1 MFPAHFTFFAK
12 ENGFFGI
19 FNIMKGRIRMPYNKN
34 RGKNAAGTDTIDKII
49 NSVTSHRAKSPIS
62 IDALTPDIKLP
73 PRTEESTFSSD
84 FDSEPVINA
93 GKKPQKRKKQKQKT
107 QSAEKPRSEQEA
119 EQKPATAEFSG
130 KKKKKRNQN
139 QNQNQNQNHPK
150 NEATAAVL
158 PSKAPSRRRAAKSSP
173 DLITAAMAPAVSTP
187 VNLGARN
194 TERRNAPKGKLKK
207 LRIIPLGGLGEIGKN
222 ITALEYSDNILIVDC
237 GIGFPDDD
245 MLGVDLVVPDFT
257 YLVNNKEKIRGVVIT
272 HGHEDHVGAVPY
284 LLQKINVPVYA
295 TRLTL
300 GILERKLQE
309 HSLDFVPQLN
319 CVNAGEKINL
329 GVFEVEFIRVNHSIA
344 DAVCLA
350 IRTPVGIVVHSGDFK
365 IDTTPV
371 DGEMTDLTRL
381 GEIGREGVTL
391 LMCESTNVERPGFTP
406 SEKKVGHSL
415 VRFFE
420 EYKDKRIVISTFS
433 SNVHRVQQIID
444 IAARYGRKVAITGR
458 SMLYVIG
465 AAIKLGYMNVPAGV
479 LVDISTIKNYPPKK
493 MTVVST
499 GSQGEPMSALYRMAY
514 NMHDKVDLG
523 PHDVVIISASAI
535 PGNEK
540 LVGNI
545 INELY
550 RKGVRVLSDSVAEV
564 HVSGHACQEEIKIMH
579 ALTKPKYFMPIHGE
593 ARHLYMHKELAEY
606 MGMTAD
612 HIFVSEIGKVLE
624 IGTDGAKFNG
634 TVPAGIV
641 MIDGSGVGDVGNIVL
656 RDRRL
661 LSQDGIIVVCI
672 PIDME
677 NDDLAARP
685 EVVSRGFVY
694 VKESEELLD
703 RLKEIAEDAVRE
715 SLAAHHRD
723 YSSIKSKVKD
733 ELGRYIYS
741 QTKRKPMVLPIIV

>member
-1 MFPAHFTFFAK
+1 MMA
-12 ENGFFGI
+12 
-19 FNIMKGRIRMPYNKN
+19 YNKN
-34 RGKNAAGTDTIDKII
+34 RGKSAAGNDAIDRII
-49 NSVTSHRAKSPIS
+49 NSVTAQHKKSPIS
-62 IDALTPDIKLP
+62 VDALTPDIKLP
-73 PRTEESTFSSD
+73 PRTEETESKRTRETKA
-84 FDSEPVINA
+84 SEETALSAPA
-93 GKKPQKRKKQKQKT
+93 PAQKKQKKQKK
-107 QSAEKPRSEQEA
+107 QKNQEKPAPEKKSEAARET
-119 EQKPATAEFSG
+119 PAKKQPKAPA
-130 KKKKKRNQN
+130 KKK
-139 QNQNQNQNHPK
+139 
-150 NEATAAVL
+150 
-158 PSKAPSRRRAAKSSP
+158 AAKGSP
-173 DLITAAMAPAVSTP
+173 ELITAAMAPAVSVP

-194 TERRNAPKGKLKK
+194 TERRSTPKGKLKK
-207 LRIIPLGGLGEIGKN
+207 LRVIPLGGLGEIGKN
-222 ITALEYSDNILIVDC
+222 LTVLEYSDNILIVDC

-257 YLVNNKEKIRGVVIT
+257 YLVNNKEKIKGVVIT

-350 IRTPVGIVVHSGDFK
+350 IRTPIGIVVHSGDFK
-365 IDTTPV
+365 IDTTPI

-444 IAARYGRKVAITGR
+444 IAAHHGRKVAITGR

-479 LVDISTIKNYPPKK
+479 LVDISTIKNYPPEK

-514 NMHDKVDLG
+514 SMHDKVELG
-523 PHDVVIISASAI
+523 PHDLVIISATAI

-593 ARHLYMHKELAEY
+593 ARHLYKHKELAEY
-606 MGMTAD
+606 MGMSAEN
-612 HIFVSEIGKVLE
+612 IFVSDIGKVLE

-634 TVPAGIV
+634 SVPSGIT

-677 NDDLAARP
+677 SGDLTARP

-694 VKESEELLD
+694 VKESEELLENL
-703 RLKEIAEDAVRE
+703 RTVAEEAVRDC
-715 SLAAHHRD
+715 LDKNHRD
-723 YSSIKSKVKD
+723 YNSIKNRVKD
-733 ELGRYIYS
+733 DFGRYIYS

>member
-1 MFPAHFTFFAK
+1 MA
-12 ENGFFGI
+12 
-19 FNIMKGRIRMPYNKN
+19 YNKN
-34 RGKNAAGTDTIDKII
+34 RGKSAAGNDAIDRII
-49 NSVTSHRAKSPIS
+49 NSVTAQHKKSPIS
-62 IDALTPDIKLP
+62 VDALTPDIKLP
-73 PRTEESTFSSD
+73 PRTEETESKRTRETKA
-84 FDSEPVINA
+84 SEETALSAPA
-93 GKKPQKRKKQKQKT
+93 PAQKKQKKQKK
-107 QSAEKPRSEQEA
+107 QKNQEKPAPEKKSEAAQET
-119 EQKPATAEFSG
+119 PAKKQPKAPA
-130 KKKKKRNQN
+130 KKK
-139 QNQNQNQNHPK
+139 
-150 NEATAAVL
+150 
-158 PSKAPSRRRAAKSSP
+158 AAKGSP
-173 DLITAAMAPAVSTP
+173 ELITAAMAPAVSVP

-194 TERRNAPKGKLKK
+194 TERRSTPKGKLKK
-207 LRIIPLGGLGEIGKN
+207 LRVIPLGGLGEIGKN
-222 ITALEYSDNILIVDC
+222 LTVLEYSDNILIVDC

-257 YLVNNKEKIRGVVIT
+257 YLVNNKEKIKGVVIT

-350 IRTPVGIVVHSGDFK
+350 IRTPIGIVVHSGDFK
-365 IDTTPV
+365 IDTTPI

-444 IAARYGRKVAITGR
+444 IAAHHGRKVAITGR

-479 LVDISTIKNYPPKK
+479 LVDISTIKNYPPEK

-514 NMHDKVDLG
+514 SMHDKVELG
-523 PHDVVIISASAI
+523 PHDLVIISATAI

-593 ARHLYMHKELAEY
+593 ARHLYKHKELAEY
-606 MGMTAD
+606 MGMSAEN
-612 HIFVSEIGKVLE
+612 IFVSDIGKVLE

-634 TVPAGIV
+634 SVPSGIT

-677 NDDLAARP
+677 SGDLTARP

-694 VKESEELLD
+694 VKESEELLENL
-703 RLKEIAEDAVRE
+703 RTVAEEAVRDC
-715 SLAAHHRD
+715 LDKNHRD
-723 YSSIKSKVKD
+723 YNSIKNRVKD
-733 ELGRYIYS
+733 DFGRYIYS

>member
-1 MFPAHFTFFAK
+1 MA
-12 ENGFFGI
+12 
-19 FNIMKGRIRMPYNKN
+19 YNKN
-34 RGKNAAGTDTIDKII
+34 RGRSAAGNDAIDRII
-49 NSVTSHRAKSPIS
+49 NSVTSQRKKSPIS
-62 IDALTPDIKLP
+62 ADALTPDIKLP
-73 PRTEESTFSSD
+73 PRTEE
-84 FDSEPVINA
+84 A
-93 GKKPQKRKKQKQKT
+93 GATKMQKRAHEINTAEETDIPAPAEKKKQKKQKNPKNREKSAPEKKT
-107 QSAEKPRSEQEA
+107 DAEKNTDNTQEKA
-119 EQKPATAEFSG
+119 
-130 KKKKKRNQN
+130 KKQ
-139 QNQNQNQNHPK
+139 P
-150 NEATAAVL
+150 
-158 PSKAPSRRRAAKSSP
+158 KAPAKKRAAKGSP
-173 DLITAAMAPAVSTP
+173 ELITAAMAPAVSVP
-187 VNLGARN
+187 INLGARN
-194 TERRNAPKGKLKK
+194 TERRNTPKGKLKK
-207 LRIIPLGGLGEIGKN
+207 LRVIPLGGLGEIGKN
-222 ITALEYSDNILIVDC
+222 LTVLEYSDSILIVDC

-257 YLVNNKEKIRGVVIT
+257 YLVNNKEKIKGVVIT

-365 IDTTPV
+365 IDTTPI

-381 GEIGREGVTL
+381 GEIGREGVAL

-444 IAARYGRKVAITGR
+444 IAARHGRKVAITGR

-465 AAIKLGYMNVPAGV
+465 AAIKLGYMNVPSGV
-479 LVDISTIKNYPPKK
+479 LVDISTIKNYPPEK

-514 NMHDKVDLG
+514 NMHDKVELG
-523 PHDVVIISASAI
+523 PHDLVIISATAI

-593 ARHLYMHKELAEY
+593 ARHLYKHKELAEY
-606 MGMTAD
+606 MGMSAEN
-612 HIFVSEIGKVLE
+612 IFISDIGKVLE

-634 TVPAGIV
+634 SVPSGIT

-656 RDRRL
+656 RDRKL

-677 NDDLAARP
+677 SGDLTARP

-694 VKESEELLD
+694 VKESEELLSNL
-703 RLKEIAEDAVRE
+703 REIAEEAVRDC
-715 SLAAHHRD
+715 LDKNHRD
-723 YSSIKSKVKD
+723 YNSIKNRVKD
-733 ELGRYIYS
+733 DFGRYIYS